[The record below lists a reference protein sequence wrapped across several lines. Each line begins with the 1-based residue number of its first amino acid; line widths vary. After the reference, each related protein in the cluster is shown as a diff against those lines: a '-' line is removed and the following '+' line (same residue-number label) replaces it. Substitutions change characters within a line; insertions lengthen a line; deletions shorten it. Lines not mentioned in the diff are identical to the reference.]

1 MKFSW
6 EIFSPSLYWY
16 SHILHLFRYFVTC
29 SRLGVSRQTVQTLC
43 HPRPVQLYTVYTPG
57 ILWRGP
63 GNTGRGHASH
73 ATDVEKRMILD
84 TGSDL
89 SDHLGHWTFQS
100 RCRDHSVSGHRT
112 DIGLNGPNLIIV
124 MRPDSPCQDFRHT
137 SIWFLTFSLK
147 WCYNHLTW
155 WWLLWHHCYCN
166 HIEPL
171 LLIILIQL
179 CFTFR
184 WIGRWWG

>member
-6 EIFSPSLYWY
+6 ERFSPSLYWH

-43 HPRPVQLYTVYTPG
+43 HPQPVQLYTVYTPG
-57 ILWRGP
+57 YCDADRVTPGGGTRAMPRMSRNGWYGP
-63 GNTGRGHASH
+63 QPF
-73 ATDVEKRMILD
+73 
-84 TGSDL
+84 L
-89 SDHLGHWTFQS
+89 SPWPGHWTSQS

-112 DIGLNGPNLIIV
+112 DIGLNGHNLIIV

-147 WCYNHLTW
+147 WCPITW
-155 WWLLWHHCYCN
+155 HDDDCYG
-166 HIEPL
+166 
-171 LLIILIQL
+171 IIVIAITLSL
-179 CFTFR
+179 SS
-184 WIGRWWG
+184 